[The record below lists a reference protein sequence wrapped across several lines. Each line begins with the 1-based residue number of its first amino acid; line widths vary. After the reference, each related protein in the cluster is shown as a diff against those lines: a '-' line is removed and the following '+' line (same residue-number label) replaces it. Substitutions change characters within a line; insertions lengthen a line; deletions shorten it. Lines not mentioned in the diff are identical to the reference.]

1 MEKQELPDALF
12 VSDQVVDR
20 EVELGDGKKHKLYFK
35 AISHVEFNKWVTALT
50 SPDEDV
56 RDRAHSRLVVASMV
70 TADGKPALSLQTR
83 NGTVFAVQ
91 TDPSKVVSATKGHED
106 VMIPEAA
113 SLRSSM
119 AARW

>member
-70 TADGKPALSLQTR
+70 TADGKPALSLEQANR
-83 NGTVFAVQ
+83 IKPKVLRELSEVIADINDFA
-91 TDPSKVVSATKGHED
+91 DLRGKG
-106 VMIPEAA
+106 
-113 SLRSSM
+113 
-119 AARW
+119 